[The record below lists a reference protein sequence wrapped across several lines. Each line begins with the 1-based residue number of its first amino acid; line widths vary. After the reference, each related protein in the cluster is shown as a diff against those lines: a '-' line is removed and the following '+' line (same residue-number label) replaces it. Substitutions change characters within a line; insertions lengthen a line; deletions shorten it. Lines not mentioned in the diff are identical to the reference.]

1 MRIGVDIMGGDFA
14 PEATLLGAV
23 LARKDLPDEAELVLF
38 GDQKKIEEIATREGY
53 DLSGFTVFHT
63 PHSIE
68 MTDNPARVYTEKPES
83 GMSVGMRMLKTG
95 KLDGFASAGNTGAM
109 LVGAMQIVNSIPGVI
124 RPCLGTSIPNDRG
137 NPTIL
142 LDIGLNAD
150 SRPDVLYQFGI
161 FGSIYAELL
170 HGIENPRVGLLN
182 IGKEEEKGNLL
193 TRAAYQAMKNTKDFN
208 FIGNVEGNDFF
219 GDNGVDVFVCD
230 GFVGNVLV
238 KKLEAFYALLKRRN
252 IQDDFTEQFNFEQYG
267 GTPILG
273 ILSPVI
279 IGHGISNGPAI
290 KNMIL
295 HTGSVI
301 ESNLIGKIKEKF
313 QK

>member
-23 LARKDLPDEAELVLF
+23 LARKDLPDESELVLF
-38 GDQKKIEEIATREGY
+38 GDQKQIEEVATREGY

-63 PHSIE
+63 PHSVE
-68 MTDNPARVYTEKPES
+68 MNDNPARVYSEKPES
-83 GMSVGMRMLKTG
+83 GIALGMRMLKAQE
-95 KLDGFASAGNTGAM
+95 LDGFASAGNTGAM
-109 LVGAMQIVNSIPGVI
+109 LVGAIQIINSIPGVI
-124 RPCLGTSIPNDRG
+124 RPCLGASVPNERG
-137 NPTIL
+137 TPTVL

-150 SRPDVLYQFGI
+150 ARPDVLYQYGI
-161 FGSIYAELL
+161 IGSIYAELV
-170 HGIENPRVGLLN
+170 HNIKEPTVGLLN

-193 TRAAYQAMKNTKDFN
+193 TRATYQAMKNSRDFN

-219 GDNGVDVFVCD
+219 SDNGIDVIVCD

-252 IQDDFTEQFNFEQYG
+252 IRDDFAEQFNFENYG

-273 ILSPVI
+273 ILSPVS
-279 IGHGISNGPAI
+279 IGHGISTGKAI

-295 HTGSVI
+295 HTASVI

-313 QK
+313 Q

>member
-14 PEATLLGAV
+14 PEATLSGAV
-23 LARKDLPDEAELVLF
+23 LARKELPPESELVLL
-38 GDQKKIEEIATREGY
+38 GDQDRINEIATRERY

-63 PHSIE
+63 PHIIA
-68 MTDNPARVYTEKPES
+68 MGDNPARSISEKPES
-83 GMSVGMRMLKTG
+83 GIAMGLRMLRAG
-95 KLDGFASAGNTGAM
+95 RIDGFASAGNTGAM
-109 LVGAMQIVNSIPGVI
+109 LVGAMQIINSIPGII
-124 RPCLGTSIPNDRG
+124 RPCLATSIPNDRG

-142 LDIGLNAD
+142 LDIGLNPDA
-150 SRPDVLYQFGI
+150 RPDVLYQYGI
-161 FGSIYAELL
+161 FGSIYAELV
-170 HGIENPRVGLLN
+170 HGMNHPRVGLLN

-193 TRAAYQAMKNTKDFN
+193 TRATYQAMKETKDFN

-219 GDNGVDVFVCD
+219 RDNGVDVVVCD

-238 KKLEAFYALLKRRN
+238 KELEAFYDLLKRRS
-252 IQDDFTEQFNFEQYG
+252 IRDDFTEQFNFERYG

-273 ILSPVI
+273 ILSPVV

-295 HTGSVI
+295 HTGNVI
-301 ESNLIGKIKEKF
+301 ESDLIGKIKEKF
-313 QK
+313 Q